1 MKGNR
6 QGSLSR
12 SITRRSGQN
21 CKIILQ
27 ILILQFCRQLV
38 KKSSKAFFGKLKSRR
53 MPGGF
58 YHRIQFFVTLA
69 GLTGV
74 VSSVIPGMVMP
85 LSLASLECVEDA
97 EDVEEV
103 LASVIG
109 VDVAVLP
116 PDAAGSVMAEP
127 FVPSTLPSFVSDT
140 LPFPLQPVNSVSVIA
155 RTRQKTKMRFMV
167 FLPIEKIFACVVF
180 AGIPRITARKKYFYP
195 DILRRRLILK
205 S

>member
-1 MKGNR
+1 M
-6 QGSLSR
+6 S
-12 SITRRSGQN
+12 
-21 CKIILQ
+21 
-27 ILILQFCRQLV
+27 
-38 KKSSKAFFGKLKSRR
+38 
-53 MPGGF
+53 GGF

-85 LSLASLECVEDA
+85 LSLASLECVE
-97 EDVEEV
+97 EV

-109 VDVAVLP
+109 VDVAGLP

>member
-1 MKGNR
+1 MQNKMLQN
-6 QGSLSR
+6 SICDSER
-12 SITRRSGQN
+12 SEIP
-21 CKIILQ
+21 KD
-27 ILILQFCRQLV
+27 
-38 KKSSKAFFGKLKSRR
+38 FFGKLKSRR